1 MNLLLVG
8 EAYSEH
14 EARESTPFVNHAG
27 YELWRMLR
35 EAGFPLPSP
44 GEHYPGALKMKILWR
59 DSGIGTTCVFKTKTK
74 IKDLCLTKKEAKDQ
88 GVEIRDDLP
97 QLQLHSYLRDEHYHH
112 LQALHTEVEAI
123 RPNLILALG
132 NTACWGLTQTTKISS
147 LRGTVLNTELGK
159 ILPTYHPAAV
169 LRNYELR
176 AITVMDLMKARKE
189 MQYPDIRVKRRQIW
203 VEPEIPDLYRWW
215 ELHGS
220 KSKLLSVDIET
231 ERFRQISEIGM
242 ASDSEHALHIPFIV
256 DRVKSYWPT
265 VADEVE
271 AWKFVH
277 MAMTSHVPKL
287 GQNFLYDFQYLW
299 KKMGI
304 PVRNFQH
311 DTMLLHHAL
320 YPGMQKSLGFL
331 GSIYCNER
339 SWKDLRKQGNKDDE

>member
-1 MNLLLVG
+1 MIVG
-8 EAYSEH
+8 ETYTEH
-14 EARESTPFVNHAG
+14 EAREQTSFACRAG

-35 EAGFPLPSP
+35 EAGFPLSP
-44 GEHYPGALKMKILWR
+44 VDDHYPGSIKMKVLWKN
-59 DSGIGTTCVFKTKTK
+59 SEIGTTSAFKLQAK
-74 IKDLCLTKKEAKDQ
+74 ISSLCLTKKEAKEQ

-97 QLQLHSYLRDEHYHH
+97 QLQLHSYLRSEYYPEIER
-112 LQALHTEVEAI
+112 LHTEIEAV

-132 NTACWGLTQTTKISS
+132 NTACWALTQTTKISS
-147 LRGTVLNTELGK
+147 LRGTVLNTDLGK
-159 ILPTYHPAAV
+159 ILPTYHPAAI

-176 AITVMDLMKARKE
+176 AIMIMDLLKAKKE
-189 MQYPDIRVKRRQIW
+189 MEYQDIRVKRRQIW

-220 KSKLLSVDIET
+220 RSDLLSVDIET
-231 ERFRQISEIGM
+231 ERYKQISEIGM

-256 DRVKSYWPT
+256 NRTKSYWPT
-265 VADEVE
+265 VADEVK

-277 MAMTSHVPKL
+277 MVMTSNVPKL

-299 KKMGI
+299 KKIGI
-304 PVRNFQH
+304 PVRNFKH